1 MTFKAFSADSLALSH
16 CPSFRK
22 AMLTLFQATA
32 ELMQNFYQAY
42 STGTPAVLSL
52 QQAQKKLLK
61 TSEYRHPYYWAAFI
75 LTGAV
80 Q

>member
-1 MTFKAFSADSLALSH
+1 
-16 CPSFRK
+16 
-22 AMLTLFQATA
+22 
-32 ELMQNFYQAY
+32 MQNFYQAY